1 MLFAIIHWERNTSM
15 LRNTWV
21 LSCDF
26 SKTNIKFSEEYR
38 TLNLRYRIIY
48 SKVFIGTTSTLE
60 R

>member
-1 MLFAIIHWERNTSM
+1 M

-26 SKTNIKFSEEYR
+26 SKTDIKISEEYR
-38 TLNLRYRIIY
+38 TYRIIY
-48 SKVFIGTTSTLE
+48 SKVFIGTASTLE